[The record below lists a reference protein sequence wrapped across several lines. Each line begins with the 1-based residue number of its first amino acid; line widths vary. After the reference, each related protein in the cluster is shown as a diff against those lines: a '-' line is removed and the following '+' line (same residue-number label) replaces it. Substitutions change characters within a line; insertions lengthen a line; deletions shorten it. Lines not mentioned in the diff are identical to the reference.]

1 MRLLLDTHVIIWM
14 ISDDKRISSKA
25 RETIHSA
32 SSVYWSVAS
41 LWEIGIKQ
49 CLNRKDFQ
57 LGPNWAE
64 QVQNELFSNGFEK
77 MNIEPAHCDGI
88 SHLPLYHG
96 DPFDRMLV
104 SQAIDQDLTLVTAD
118 SKITRYSVKTLW

>member
-14 ISDDKRISSKA
+14 ISDDRRISQKA
-25 RETIHSA
+25 RKTIDAA

-41 LWEIGIKQ
+41 LWEMGIKQ

-64 QVQNELFSNGFEK
+64 EIPRELLSNGFER
-77 MNIEPAHCDGI
+77 MNIEPAHCGAI
-88 SHLPLYHG
+88 SHLRLFHG

-104 SQAIDQDLTLVTAD
+104 CQAIHRDLTLVTAD
-118 SKITRYSVKTLW
+118 SKIAGYPVKTLW